1 MEYEITLKKT
11 HINWGV
17 YRHTD
22 TRDKIPEEGYI
33 PIPLNIAK
41 EYNIFNS
48 NSGNITN
55 YQIYSEDK
63 FLKGDIVIPSGSNE
77 KGSIYAKQFQG
88 KGNLKLIGKWYQQLN
103 ASPGDKLHIKIEK
116 NKIFVKLKKE
126 SF

>member
-1 MEYEITLKKT
+1 MEYEITLKNA
-11 HINWGV
+11 HINWGG

-22 TRDKIPEEGYI
+22 TRDKISGEGYI

-41 EYNIFNS
+41 ECNILNS
-48 NSGNITN
+48 NSGNITD
-55 YQIYSEDK
+55 YKIYSEDK
-63 FLKGDIVIPSGSNE
+63 ILEGDIVIPSGSNE

-103 ASPGDKLHIKIEK
+103 ASPGDKLLIKIEK
-116 NKIFVKLKKE
+116 NKIFVELKKE

>member
-48 NSGNITN
+48 GNITN
-55 YQIYSEDK
+55 YQIYSEDE